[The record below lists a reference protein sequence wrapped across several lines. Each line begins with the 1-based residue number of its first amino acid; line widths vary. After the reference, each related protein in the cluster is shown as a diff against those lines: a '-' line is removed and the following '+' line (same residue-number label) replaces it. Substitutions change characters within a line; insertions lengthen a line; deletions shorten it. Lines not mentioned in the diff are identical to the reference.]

1 MSNTQHDNMYE
12 YTQFRKRMETAYE
25 VAERQR
31 LALKEERLRLEED
44 HQCMAQEDRQTMTQE
59 DRQRLE
65 VLELERQQAIN
76 EQYQDDCTL
85 SMTSQFVTPGKT
97 VFETSG
103 GDPISNS
110 KNIQI
115 FLVRVPATDT
125 IDTLAHT
132 FSRCIGPVKHISI
145 HLLDGDKRCAFI
157 HFDHWIDNLFTQT
170 LWAEIIICSQLN
182 KFRAPCQRTCCELF
196 YTEDYMPAFYRLV
209 VSTGLP
215 EKSVVVESKV
225 FM

>member
-1 MSNTQHDNMYE
+1 MSSAQNYQEE
-12 YTQFRKRMETAYE
+12 YCEFARFRKSIETRYE

-31 LALKEERLRLEED
+31 LALKAE
-44 HQCMAQEDRQTMTQE
+44 
-59 DRQRLE
+59 RQRLAD
-65 VLELERQQAIN
+65 LELERQTMIQEDKSAK
-76 EQYQDDCTL
+76 QDHGL
-85 SMTSQFVTPGKT
+85 VMTSQFVTPGRT

-103 GDPISNS
+103 GDPIPNS

-115 FLVRVPATDT
+115 FLVRVPANDT
-125 IDTLAHT
+125 IDTLANT

-157 HFDHWIDNLFTQT
+157 HFDHWSDNVFTQT

-196 YTEDYMPAFYRLV
+196 YIEDYMHEFYRLV

-215 EKSVVVESKV
+215 ETSVVVESKV
-225 FM
+225 FTPLNI

>member
-1 MSNTQHDNMYE
+1 MSSAQDE
-12 YTQFRKRMETAYE
+12 YCEFARFRKSIETRYE

-31 LALKEERLRLEED
+31 LVLKAE
-44 HQCMAQEDRQTMTQE
+44 
-59 DRQRLE
+59 RQRLAD
-65 VLELERQQAIN
+65 LELERQAMIQEDKCAK
-76 EQYQDDCTL
+76 QDYGL
-85 SMTSQFVTPGKT
+85 VMTSQFVTPGRT

-103 GDPISNS
+103 GDPIPNS

-115 FLVRVPATDT
+115 FLVRVPANDT
-125 IDTLAHT
+125 IDTLANT

-145 HLLDGDKRCAFI
+145 HLLEGAKRCAFI
-157 HFDHWIDNLFTQT
+157 HFDHWSDNVFTQT

-196 YTEDYMPAFYRLV
+196 YTEDYMHEFYRLV

-215 EKSVVVESKV
+215 ETSVVVESKV

>member
-1 MSNTQHDNMYE
+1 MSNVQYDDMYE
-12 YTQFRKRMETAYE
+12 YVQFRKRMETAYE

-31 LALKEERLRLEED
+31 LALKEERLRLEEE
-44 HQCMAQEDRQTMTQE
+44 HQGMVQEDRQTMTQG

-65 VLELERQQAIN
+65 ELVLNRQRALY
-76 EQYQDDCTL
+76 EPYHDDCTL

-115 FLVRVPATDT
+115 FLVRVPASDT

-157 HFDHWIDNLFTQT
+157 HFDHWADNLFTQT
-170 LWAEIIICSQLN
+170 LWAEIIIC
-182 KFRAPCQRTCCELF
+182 
-196 YTEDYMPAFYRLV
+196 
-209 VSTGLP
+209 
-215 EKSVVVESKV
+215 
-225 FM
+225 